1 MRTLCRVAGHT
12 LGLDEELRRELLILK
27 TRRAWLRWLKHHF
40 WMPEWEYQAQGRPR
54 ILEGL
59 CL

>member
-27 TRRAWLRWLKHHF
+27 TIE
-40 WMPEWEYQAQGRPR
+40 PG
-54 ILEGL
+54 
-59 CL
+59 